1 MRYSET
7 SESLRENK
15 DFQIVYRYGRSA
27 ANRTLVIYAYPR
39 AGEMRKLQ
47 AKIDAAKTDEDP
59 EDPADS
65 GKKGREEAAG
75 EGNSAGTG
83 KSDGTGKAAGKL
95 RMPHSWK
102 VTGYEKNRV
111 GISVSK
117 KVGNSIV
124 RHHLCRLIRES
135 YRKNED
141 RFVGGLD
148 LVVIARPGARELP
161 FSDIERALLSVSR
174 RLGVLR

>member
-15 DFQIVYRYGRSA
+15 DFQIVYRRGRSA
-27 ANRTLVIYAYPR
+27 ANRALVIYAYPR
-39 AGEMRKLQ
+39 AEEMRKFQ
-47 AKIDAAKTDEDP
+47 AKIDAVKAAE
-59 EDPADS
+59 DS
-65 GKKGREEAAG
+65 GKPSEDGKTEQAEEVRK
-75 EGNSAGTG
+75 E
-83 KSDGTGKAAGKL
+83 KAAAKL

-102 VTGYEKNRV
+102 MAGYEKNRV

-117 KVGNSIV
+117 KGGNSVV

-148 LVVIARPGARELP
+148 MVVIARPGARELS
-161 FSDIERALLSVSR
+161 FSDIDRALLSVSR
-174 RLGVLR
+174 RLGVSR